1 MALLLRREC
10 EDARLRILF
19 AEFQSRVRSQ
29 AGPVK
34 AVKAVKVLEYKAP
47 AAFSVRSRYFVK

>member
-1 MALLLRREC
+1 VH
-10 EDARLRILF
+10 LRILF

-29 AGPVK
+29 AGLVK